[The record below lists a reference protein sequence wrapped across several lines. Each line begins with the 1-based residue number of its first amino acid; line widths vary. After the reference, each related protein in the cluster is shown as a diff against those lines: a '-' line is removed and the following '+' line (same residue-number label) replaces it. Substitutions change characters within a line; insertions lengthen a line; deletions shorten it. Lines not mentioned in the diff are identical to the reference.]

1 MANAGN
7 KNPFEET
14 ERLVRMTKDIFIMMD
29 QNSNKSS
36 TNNTDNSN
44 TTPDTQ
50 VSAATKNVSA
60 DTMGHYAKNVS
71 GQIGQT
77 QELEQVAIR
86 ANQVGAM
93 GATYRETERQAGRE
107 QGKQAEREKQSA
119 LEDTTKKISTASISA
134 FGVLS
139 AIAINGILIMALGP
153 FMIPVAL
160 LEIFAV
166 FKNLSKIFENEK
178 KTLDKTV
185 AHATQMQKDINI
197 KTGEDVKKRG
207 YMMDVGQQSVLKPAD
222 ANPAPSSVISVT
234 QAQ

>member
-1 MANAGN
+1 MTNAGN

-29 QNSNKSS
+29 QNSNQ
-36 TNNTDNSN
+36 NNASNNSDVA
-44 TTPDTQ
+44 PEVQ
-50 VSAATKNVSA
+50 VQIPLATKNASV
-60 DTMGHYAKNVS
+60 DTMNHYDKNVS

-134 FGVLS
+134 FGALS

-153 FMIPVAL
+153 FIIPIAL
-160 LEIFAV
+160 LEIFTV
-166 FKNLSKIFENEK
+166 FKNLSKMFENEK

-197 KTGEDVKKRG
+197 KTGEYVKNCG
-207 YMMDVGQQSVLKPAD
+207 YTGDIGQKSVLKPSD
-222 ANPAPSSVISVT
+222 ANPTPTSVISVT
-234 QAQ
+234 QGQ

>member
-1 MANAGN
+1 
-7 KNPFEET
+7 
-14 ERLVRMTKDIFIMMD
+14 
-29 QNSNKSS
+29 
-36 TNNTDNSN
+36 
-44 TTPDTQ
+44 
-50 VSAATKNVSA
+50 
-60 DTMGHYAKNVS
+60 
-71 GQIGQT
+71 
-77 QELEQVAIR
+77 
-86 ANQVGAM
+86 
-93 GATYRETERQAGRE
+93 
-107 QGKQAEREKQSA
+107 
-119 LEDTTKKISTASISA
+119 
-134 FGVLS
+134 
-139 AIAINGILIMALGP
+139 MALGP

-185 AHATQMQKDINI
+185 AHATQMQKDSNI